1 MDFETTWTLV
11 DLPGFRTHEH
21 IATYCEN
28 SYEDLPPVPDDIDE
42 KFSWLSPQ
50 LEDQKMGGNLQIL
63 VEMAQQQN
71 IDLPTSLQF
80 FIDNNLYGHIRSHTD
95 CYFDGGEKIQKTQN
109 PSGHILHL
117 IADSQWCYHWY
128 LFIAENQDYCI
139 LGGGDALGYHDEEQK
154 SEVVDIAN
162 TDLKMCS
169 QNFLE
174 FIYRF
179 WIENEIW
186 HILVYEN
193 HLQTFLTSQMENY
206 IATYCGVTKKKNL
219 EHIEM
224 PKIYEGCT
232 FFLQEEIATLQ
243 GCIFKDCSFRD
254 RDITLRKTTAVHFIR
269 CNFNKITLHDYRVKF
284 NGGTIDCLIL
294 DGVTNFEPFYGIY
307 NINKLH
313 LYNTEGKPCYKRE
326 SHIDKLPPISIQTI
340 IIDSVDTDKLSFAGV
355 KNLQKVQI
363 SNSTISDGNIR
374 EWNTC
379 GVIQLHFKEIELN
392 DQCISA
398 LQEYTTLQEL
408 HLQNCPKIPQLDQ
421 ALPQCKIVRI

>member
-1 MDFETTWTLV
+1 MNFETTWILT

-21 IATYCEN
+21 MATYYEN
-28 SYEDLPPVPDDIDE
+28 SYEKLPPLPSDVDE
-42 KFSWLSPQ
+42 EFSWLSPQ
-50 LEDQKMGGNLQIL
+50 PEDQQMGGDLQVL

-71 IDLPTSLQF
+71 LELPASLQF
-80 FIDNNLYGHIRSHTD
+80 FINNNLYGHIRSCTD

-109 PSGHILHL
+109 PPGYILHL
-117 IADSQWCYHWY
+117 IADSQWCYHWH
-128 LFIAENQDYCI
+128 LFIAENGEHCI
-139 LGGGDALGYHDEEQK
+139 LGGDAFGYHDEEQK
-154 SEVVDIAN
+154 SEVIDITK

-169 QNFLE
+169 QSFVE

-186 HILVYEN
+186 YILAYEN
-193 HLQTFLTSQMENY
+193 HLPTFLTPRMEEY
-206 IATYCGVTKKKNL
+206 VAHYCGVTVKENL
-219 EHIEM
+219 ENIEM

-232 FFLQEEIATLQ
+232 FFPQEEIVSLQ
-243 GCIFKDCSFRD
+243 GCIFKDCSFRN
-254 RDITLRKTTAVHFIR
+254 REVIVKKTTAVHFIR
-269 CNFNKITLHDYRVKF
+269 CNFNKITLHDYRAKF

-307 NINKLH
+307 KINELH
-313 LYNTEGKPCYKRE
+313 LCNTEGKPCYKRE

-340 IIDSVDTDKLSFAGV
+340 IIDSVDTNKLSFAGI
-355 KNLQKVQI
+355 NSLQKVQI
-363 SNSTISDGNIR
+363 NHSTISDENIR
-374 EWNTC
+374 EWNAC
-379 GVIQLHFKEIELN
+379 GVTQLHFQEIELN